1 MKNLI
6 ILAIAIVAFAACS
19 SNQPAANNASN
30 SNAPANKSNTAA
42 PATEATPASNSN
54 ANSNANANK
63 SADLAAKTDD
73 SGPKRVMFA
82 KGSTESTEMVT
93 LAPGATKQFILGA
106 TGAQTLFIT
115 PGSDQLTFRI
125 VRGIAGELIK
135 ADDGTYS
142 AETKGNNGVKG
153 DIVFEVKNPTKSEIK
168 SKLVIAIEDFAD

>member
-6 ILAIAIVAFAACS
+6 ILALATLAFAACS
-19 SNQPAANNASN
+19 STQPAANNASN
-30 SNAPANKSNTAA
+30 TTAPANKSNASA
-42 PATEATPASNSN
+42 PAAATPASNAN
-54 ANSNANANK
+54 ANSNANK
-63 SADLAAKTDD
+63 SADLAAKTED
-73 SGPKRVMFA
+73 SAPKRIMFA
-82 KGSTESTEMVT
+82 KGTVESVETVT

-153 DIVFEVKNPTKSEIK
+153 DIVFEVKNPTKTEIK
-168 SKLVIAIEDFAD
+168 SKLTIAIEDFAD

>member
-6 ILAIAIVAFAACS
+6 ILTIAIVTFAACS
-19 SNQPAANNASN
+19 STQPAANNASN

-42 PATEATPASNSN
+42 PAAETTPASNAN
-54 ANSNANANK
+54 ANSNANK
-63 SADLAAKTDD
+63 SADLSAKTDE

-82 KGSTESTEMVT
+82 KGTTESTEMVT

-115 PGSDQLTFRI
+115 PGNDQLTFRI

-135 ADDGTYS
+135 ADDGTYN

-168 SKLVIAIEDFAD
+168 TKLVIAIEDFAD